1 MGPLDLAK
9 RRRVPHSAHKR
20 LEFFL
25 LRDGDVLF
33 NSTNSPDGVGRAG
46 LIRGL
51 DEPAVFSN
59 HFFRL
64 RTDFARLDPGFLTRW
79 LNWNFQRGVFLGM
92 CRQWVNQATVARES
106 LLDMPID
113 LPRIEEQRRIAAILD
128 HADSVRT
135 RRRHSLAQLASLT
148 SARVEA
154 ALRSGKPDYVKL
166 GELTTSMRN
175 GLSPS
180 SKGEVAGRVLTLSAV
195 TRGSFDPFAA
205 KDALFECAA
214 HASQRVCADTLLICR
229 GNGNRDLVGVG
240 EMANQDFPDLIYP
253 DTVIA
258 ATPDAT
264 KVVPRY
270 LWAVWRLPQVR
281 ATVQSSAKTTNGI
294 HKVNQGGLS
303 SISLP
308 ILPHEQQRGLVANLD
323 AVGSVGDQLRRSEQY
338 LDQLFEV
345 LQARAFSG
353 KL

>member
-113 LPRIEEQRRIAAILD
+113 LPPIEEQRRIAAILD
-128 HADSVRT
+128 HAA
-135 RRRHSLAQLASLT
+135 HLASMRAASLQQLDA
-148 SARVEA
+148 SEA
-154 ALRSGKPDYVKL
+154 AQFNALFGNLSSHGNGARPLRGLLTGIDGGRSPVCEARPRADGEYGVLKL
-166 GELTTSMRN
+166 GAVTTGTYRP
-175 GLSPS
+175 LSPAAS
-180 SKGEVAGRVLTLSAV
+180 VEDEGVTSGEDVL
-195 TRGSFDPFAA
+195 
-205 KDALFECAA
+205 
-214 HASQRVCADTLLICR
+214 
-229 GNGNRDLVGVG
+229 
-240 EMANQDFPDLIYP
+240 
-253 DTVIA
+253 
-258 ATPDAT
+258 
-264 KVVPRY
+264 
-270 LWAVWRLPQVR
+270 
-281 ATVQSSAKTTNGI
+281 GI
-294 HKVNQGGLS
+294 
-303 SISLP
+303 
-308 ILPHEQQRGLVANLD
+308 
-323 AVGSVGDQLRRSEQY
+323 
-338 LDQLFEV
+338 
-345 LQARAFSG
+345 
-353 KL
+353 